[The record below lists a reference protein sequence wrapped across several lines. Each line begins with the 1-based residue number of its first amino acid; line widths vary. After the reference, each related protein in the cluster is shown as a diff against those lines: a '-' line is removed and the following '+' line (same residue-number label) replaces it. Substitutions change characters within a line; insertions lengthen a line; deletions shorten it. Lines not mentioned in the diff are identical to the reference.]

1 MKSLNISLVKL
12 YKLHA
17 KLSEQNVKIGEKELE
32 VTAQHFLIFENLIYV
47 EGRIKSNLILAR
59 FLSFWILHVRV
70 LVLIIF
76 NMCCL

>member
-17 KLSEQNVKIGEKELE
+17 KLSEQNFKIGEKELE
-32 VTAQHFLIFENLIYV
+32 VRAQHFLIFENLIYV

-59 FLSFWILHVRV
+59 FLSFEYTYVSW
-70 LVLIIF
+70 F
-76 NMCCL
+76 